1 MNILALDFGGTRMRA
16 AWYTFHDGALTQQT
30 RVETATQA
38 TDPRDTVI
46 QRLITLGRQVIP
58 AGAGPDAVGIAAPG
72 PHEAA
77 TGVIHHSFT
86 LPGWHAVPLG
96 DILRQAF
103 GCPVYMQNDGNL
115 GALAE
120 YHNGAGRGCNPLLYM
135 TISTGI
141 GGGVILNGQLFT
153 GWSGLAAE
161 PGHVMVTTPE
171 GERVR
176 LEAIASGTAI
186 GDRAQ
191 RLLASTTVESTLRTV
206 PIIDGAAVGHAAQQ
220 GDAFALSVI
229 RTAGEYLGLGMVSL
243 LHLFSPEAMVIGG
256 SVAKLGDLLFEPARE
271 VINAHILNSRFIPP
285 NLIRPAQ
292 HGENVCLIG
301 AAWWAAQKSG
311 QTAR

>member
-1 MNILALDFGGTRMRA
+1 MKILALDFGGTRMRA
-16 AWYTFHDGALTQQT
+16 AWYTFSNGELHQQA

-38 TDPRDTVI
+38 TDPRDTVM

-58 AGAGPDAVGIAAPG
+58 AGAVPDALGIAAPG
-72 PHEAA
+72 PHDAS

-96 DILRQAF
+96 DILRATF

-115 GALAE
+115 GAVAE
-120 YHNGAGRGCNPLLYM
+120 YQGGAGRGCDPLLYM

-186 GDRAQ
+186 GDRAR
-191 RLLASTTVESTLRTV
+191 RLLATTTVESSLRAAT
-206 PIIDGAAVGHAAQQ
+206 IIDGAAVGHAAQD

-243 LHLFSPEAMVIGG
+243 LHLFSPEAIVIGG
-256 SVAKLGDLLFEPARE
+256 SVAKLGDLLFDPARE
-271 VINAHILNSRFIPP
+271 IINAHILNPRFIPP
-285 NLIRPAQ
+285 NLIRLAQ

-301 AAWWAAQKSG
+301 AAWWASRQA
-311 QTAR
+311 AR